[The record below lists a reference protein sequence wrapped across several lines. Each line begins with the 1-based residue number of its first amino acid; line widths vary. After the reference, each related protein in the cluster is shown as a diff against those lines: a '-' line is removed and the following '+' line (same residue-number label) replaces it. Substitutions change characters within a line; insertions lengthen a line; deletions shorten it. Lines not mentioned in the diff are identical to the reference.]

1 MLHYKMCIYYYHY
14 IYFSQVRSTIDFL
27 SHCIFK
33 RGAEHLN
40 GLRFLDLC
48 VDLILLNTQN
58 TLVS

>member
-1 MLHYKMCIYYYHY
+1 MLHFKMCIYYYHY

-48 VDLILLNTQN
+48 VDLAHLFY
-58 TLVS
+58 

>member
-1 MLHYKMCIYYYHY
+1 MLHFKMCIYYYHY

-27 SHCIFK
+27 SRIFK

-48 VDLILLNTQN
+48 VDLAHLFY
-58 TLVS
+58 